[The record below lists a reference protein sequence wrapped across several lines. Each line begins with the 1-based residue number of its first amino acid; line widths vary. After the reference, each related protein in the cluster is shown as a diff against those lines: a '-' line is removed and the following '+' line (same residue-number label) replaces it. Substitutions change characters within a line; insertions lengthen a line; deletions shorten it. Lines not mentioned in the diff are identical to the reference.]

1 MIFKVKGQ
9 GNVTFD
15 LVTMIWQT
23 ALIHKMKAF
32 VYLSC
37 SGKYNENYVL
47 NHEKSIVCFFGGEK
61 SGMDSLTSTKTCM
74 NPTKIREATHSP
86 EIIQ

>member
-1 MIFKVKGQ
+1 MFKVIWPCDH
-9 GNVTFD
+9 N
-15 LVTMIWQT
+15 LVDSTDTQNESIC
-23 ALIHKMKAF
+23 L
-32 VYLSC
+32 YLSC

-47 NHEKSIVCFFGGEK
+47 NHEKSITEFGFFLGEK
-61 SGMDSLTSTKTCM
+61 SGMGSLTSTKTCM